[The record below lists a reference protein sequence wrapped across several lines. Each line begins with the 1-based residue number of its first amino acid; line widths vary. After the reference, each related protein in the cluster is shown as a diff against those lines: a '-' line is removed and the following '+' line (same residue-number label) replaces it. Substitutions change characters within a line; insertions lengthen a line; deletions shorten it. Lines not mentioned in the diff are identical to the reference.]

1 MAYIGRR
8 VIYTDE
14 AEITS
19 GNVVK
24 ALRDAY
30 MTHSAN
36 RTEIEY
42 LYKYYKGD
50 QPILY
55 RVKQVRPEINNRVV
69 VNRANEIVSFKSGY
83 LMGEP
88 IQYIAK
94 GKGENL
100 AEKIQVLNDYM
111 YSESKASVDMSVA
124 DWFHICG
131 TAYKLIMPDDNG
143 DEDDAPFE
151 IYSLDPRNTFV
162 VYYSGLGHK
171 PVMGVT
177 YVTDK
182 DGNDTFSVYTH
193 NAYYE
198 IKGEKVIFEQNH
210 ILGDIPIIEYYAN
223 DARLG
228 AFEIVLGML
237 DAMNTVES
245 NRVDG
250 IEQFVQA
257 LMVFYGVDIDSET
270 FKALRENGGLKV
282 PPDGDVKYLIQEL
295 NQTQSQ
301 TVIDDMYQT
310 VLTICG
316 MPNRNGGSSTS
327 DTGSAVIMRDGWS
340 DAEAR
345 AKNSERCFKKSE
357 MSFLKIA
364 IRICNFSRHL
374 DLKPLNIDIRF
385 TRRNYENIQ
394 MKSQVLT
401 TMLANGKIHPQLA
414 FTHCGMF
421 ADPDL
426 AYEMSEQYAKEQEQ
440 KAQEMIEK
448 SQEEVNPDEKKVEEP
463 ENE

>member
-1 MAYIGRR
+1 MAYNGRR
-8 VIYTDE
+8 IIYTDE
-14 AEITS
+14 PNITKQ
-19 GNVVK
+19 NVVS
-24 ALRDAY
+24 ALRDAAIIH
-30 MTHSAN
+30 TAN

-42 LYKYYKGD
+42 LYNYYKGR
-50 QPILY
+50 QPILD
-55 RVKQVRPEINNRVV
+55 RVKSVRPEINNKIV

-88 IQYIAK
+88 VQYVAK
-94 GKGENL
+94 GVEQGL
-100 AEKIQVLNDYM
+100 SEKIQSLNDYM
-111 YSESKASVDMSVA
+111 YAESKAKKDMSVA
-124 DWFHICG
+124 NWFYICG
-131 TAYKLIMPDDNG
+131 TAYKLILPDNNAE
-143 DEDDAPFE
+143 EDDAPFE

-162 VYYSGLGHK
+162 VYDSGLGNK

-177 YVTDK
+177 YVVDK
-182 DGNDTFSVYTH
+182 QGQTTYSVYTRDK
-193 NAYYE
+193 YYE
-198 IKGEKVIFEQNH
+198 IKGEKVIREQGH

-228 AFEIVLGML
+228 AFEIVLSLL

-250 IEQFVQA
+250 VEQFVQA
-257 LMVFYGVDIDSET
+257 LMVFYGVDIDSDT
-270 FKALRENGGLKV
+270 FKSLRENGGLKV
-282 PPDGDVKYLIQEL
+282 PAEGDVKYLIQEL
-295 NQTQSQ
+295 NQSQSQ

-345 AKNSERCFKKSE
+345 AKDSERCFKESE
-357 MSFLKIA
+357 MTFLKIA
-364 IRICNFSRHL
+364 IRICNLVRHL

-426 AYEMSEQYAKEQEQ
+426 AYEMSKGYEEEQTAKAKDMFAGQVNDETD
-440 KAQEMIEK
+440 
-448 SQEEVNPDEKKVEEP
+448 EEEATDEE
-463 ENE
+463 

>member
-1 MAYIGRR
+1 MAYTGRR
-8 VIYTDE
+8 IIYSDE
-14 AEITS
+14 ANITRD
-19 GNVVK
+19 NVVSI
-24 ALRDAY
+24 LRDAAI
-30 MTHSAN
+30 THSAN
-36 RTEIEY
+36 RGEIEY
-42 LYKYYKGD
+42 LYNYYKGR
-50 QPILY
+50 QPILD
-55 RVKQVRPEINNRVV
+55 RVKSVRPEINNKIVI
-69 VNRANEIVSFKSGY
+69 NRANEIVSFKSGY

-88 IQYIAK
+88 VQYVAK
-94 GKGENL
+94 GTDEGL
-100 AEKIQVLNDYM
+100 SEKIQLLNDYM
-111 YSESKASVDMSVA
+111 YSESKAKKDMSVA
-124 DWFHICG
+124 NWFYICG
-131 TAYKLIMPDDNG
+131 TAYKLILPDNHAE
-143 DEDDAPFE
+143 EDDAPFE

-162 VYYSGLGHK
+162 VYYSGLGNK

-182 DGNDTFSVYTH
+182 QGQTTYSVYTH

-198 IKGEKVIFEQNH
+198 IKGEKIIYEQGH

-228 AFEIVLGML
+228 AFEIVLDLL

-250 IEQFVQA
+250 VEQFVQA
-257 LMVFYGVDIDSET
+257 LMVFYGVDIDSDT

-282 PPDGDVKYLIQEL
+282 PAEGDVKYLIQEL
-295 NQTQSQ
+295 NQSQSQ

-345 AKNSERCFKKSE
+345 AKDSERCFKESE
-357 MSFLKIA
+357 MAFLKIA
-364 IRICNFSRHL
+364 IRICNFARHL

-426 AYEMSEQYAKEQEQ
+426 AYSMSKQYEDENKAKE
-440 KAQEMIEK
+440 MF
-448 SQEEVNPDEKKVEEP
+448 SQEVSEGQEVSEEDEE
-463 ENE
+463 

>member
-1 MAYIGRR
+1 MAYTGRR
-8 VIYTDE
+8 IIYTDE
-14 AEITS
+14 SVITRE
-19 GNVVK
+19 NIVK
-24 ALRDAY
+24 VLREAY
-30 MTHSAN
+30 ITHTAN
-36 RTEIEY
+36 RSEIEY

-55 RVKQVRPEINNRVV
+55 RDKQVRPEINNKVV

-88 IQYIAK
+88 VQYVAK
-94 GKGENL
+94 GTGNGL
-100 AEKIQVLNDYM
+100 SDKIQLLNDYM
-111 YSESKASVDMSVA
+111 YSESKAKKDMSVA
-124 DWFHICG
+124 NWFYICG
-131 TAYKLIMPDDNG
+131 TAFKLIVPDDA

-151 IYSLDPRNTFV
+151 VYSLDPRNTFV
-162 VYYSGLGHK
+162 VYYSGLGNK

-182 DGNDTFSVYTH
+182 EGNNTFSVYTH
-193 NAYYE
+193 NTYYE
-198 IKGEKVIFEQNH
+198 IKAESVVFEQPH
-210 ILGDIPIIEYYAN
+210 ILGDVPIIEYYAN

-228 AFEIVLGML
+228 AFEIVMGLL

-270 FKALRENGGLKV
+270 FRSLRENGGLKV

-345 AKNSERCFKKSE
+345 AKDSERCFKESE
-357 MSFLKIA
+357 MTFLKIA
-364 IRICNFSRHL
+364 IRICNYSRHL

-401 TMLANGKIHPQLA
+401 TMLSNGKIHPQLA

-426 AYEMSEQYAKEQEQ
+426 AYEMSKEYAQEEAKEILQSKET
-440 KAQEMIEK
+440 A
-448 SQEEVNPDEKKVEEP
+448 QEEVITDE
-463 ENE
+463 